1 MLKKNS
7 SILITGVAGF
17 IGFSL
22 AEDMLNK
29 GHKVY
34 GIDNFDKYYSLTLKK
49 KRLEILKKQ
58 PSFYFKNIDIVKN
71 KELKAYLSKKKFDYI
86 FNFAAQPGVRYS
98 LINPQKYVD
107 VNIIGFINLLES
119 IKNKKI
125 KKFFYASSSSV
136 YGDTN
141 KFPVD
146 EKQKLNPKNP
156 YGISKRI
163 NEELAAIYSLKNKA
177 QFIGLRFFTI
187 YGEYGRPDM
196 FLFKMFKSSKTRKNF
211 YLNNHGNHERDFTYV
226 KDVALILE
234 KLITKKLNKNSIF
247 NVCSNNPQSI
257 LKITN
262 LFQKKNNLKVKQ
274 IEKHKADILK
284 THGDNTKIKKITGF
298 NNFSKFRDNIFKL
311 YEWYK
316 QNKIDKL

>member
-1 MLKKNS
+1 
-7 SILITGVAGF
+7 
-17 IGFSL
+17 
-22 AEDMLNK
+22 MLNEK
-29 GHKVY
+29 
-34 GIDNFDKYYSLTLKK
+34 IAETYSK
-49 KRLEILKKQ
+49 I
-58 PSFYFKNIDIVKN
+58 S
-71 KELKAYLSKKKFDYI
+71 
-86 FNFAAQPGVRYS
+86 
-98 LINPQKYVD
+98 
-107 VNIIGFINLLES
+107 
-119 IKNKKI
+119 KI
-125 KKFFYASSSSV
+125 K
-136 YGDTN
+136 
-141 KFPVD
+141 
-146 EKQKLNPKNP
+146 
-156 YGISKRI
+156 
-163 NEELAAIYSLKNKA
+163 
-177 QFIGLRFFTI
+177 FIGLRFFTI

-234 KLITKKLNKNSIF
+234 KLLTKKLNKNSIF

-262 LFQKKNNLKVKQ
+262 LFRKKNNLKVKQ

-298 NNFSKFRDNIFKL
+298 NNFSKFRDNIFNL